1 MQTLFTAPVQK
12 YVCTKKIK
20 KIYCLILCICL
31 DEEKKENS
39 LFDFMNSVLSL
50 FDFLV
55 TFC

>member
-20 KIYCLILCICL
+20 KIYCLILCIYL

-39 LFDFMNSVLSL
+39 LFDFMNGVLSL